1 MCKGGRLGARRR
13 RLEGRFDDEAEMLAA
28 LSQAPWV
35 TLAFELTPREGG
47 RAGGL

>member
-1 MCKGGRLGARRR
+1 
-13 RLEGRFDDEAEMLAA
+13 MLAA

-47 RAGGL
+47 PAGGL